1 MSSIEAFR
9 SSINKYTDFAR
20 NSRFLV
26 RIPWGGNSA
35 LGAGGTEETL
45 TFRCEEA
52 ELPGRTFSTFEART
66 YGPFQKYPALTS
78 YNEIN
83 LTFLCSGNKSGGGL
97 SGGEKNTGF
106 IEKRIIENWMETVQ
120 VTPNSTRTTERNQS
134 NWNFRYKNSY
144 VKTITILHFDV
155 VGEADRGTARRE
167 PGPASSVS
175 SKNQVTYGV
184 DLIRAFPTSM
194 NQIALSWGNDD
205 ISRLV
210 VTFAYEYWQTLD
222 SAASYATEPNVELQ
236 PPQTVSTQIPRNN
249 EPSSTGSLE
258 ANRAELRR
266 LSERA
271 EARNAQTQA
280 PGEGPR

>member
-20 NSRFLV
+20 NSRFIVIVPGSPETSEFL
-26 RIPWGGNSA
+26 A
-35 LGAGGTEETL
+35 L
-45 TFRCEEA
+45 RCEEA

-78 YNEIN
+78 YNEMN
-83 LTFLCSGNKSGGGL
+83 LTILCSGNQVSGNFGSTVNSGL
-97 SGGEKNTGF
+97 
-106 IEKRIIENWMETVQ
+106 IEKRFFDTWMNYIQ
-120 VTPNSTRTTERNQS
+120 NPRSSGGTPDSIY
-134 NWNFRYKNSY
+134 WNFSYK
-144 VKTITILHFDV
+144 KTYTKDIAILHYDV

-167 PGPASSVS
+167 PGSASNIS
-175 SKNQVTYGV
+175 SKNQISYGV
-184 DLIRAFPTSM
+184 KIINAYPTSI
-194 NQIALSWGNDD
+194 NQIALSWGNDE

-210 VTFAYEYWQTLD
+210 VTMAYDYWEPTPMFEGVEG
-222 SAASYATEPNVELQ
+222 TEFLQ
-236 PPQTVSTQIPRNN
+236 PPQSNPPPISTQIPRNN
-249 EPSSTGSLE
+249 QPSNTGSLE

-266 LSERA
+266 LNERA